1 MSRTP
6 ATLDHAGIA
15 ARVPHRGAMCLLDA
29 MASCSGDEIVCRI
42 TNHADAANPLCLDE
56 QLPAA
61 SALEYASQAM
71 ALHGSLAATTAK
83 PPTSGFLASARDLRL
98 HVNRLD
104 AAPGPLRLHARRLA
118 GDAGQAM
125 YRFELH
131 DAHGR
136 LLVEGRTTVVLDT
149 PLVSPNMRGAS

>member
-1 MSRTP
+1 MTAP
-6 ATLDHAGIA
+6 ATLDRAGIA

-29 MASCSGDEIVCRI
+29 MESCSADEIVCRI
-42 TNHADAANPLCLDE
+42 TNHAAASNPLRLDD

-71 ALHGSLAATTAK
+71 ALHGSLAASGGK
-83 PPTSGFLASARDLRL
+83 PPTSGFLASARDVRL
-98 HVNRLD
+98 QVARLD
-104 AAPGPLRLHARRLA
+104 GADGPLRVLARRLA

-125 YRFELH
+125 YRFELR

-149 PLVSPNMRGAS
+149 PLVPHAGGAS

>member
-1 MSRTP
+1 MIAAP

-29 MASCSGDEIVCRI
+29 MEACSADAIVCRI
-42 TNHADAANPLCLDE
+42 VNHADVRNPLRLDQ

-71 ALHGSLAATTAK
+71 ALHGSLAAAGGK

-98 HVNRLD
+98 HVERLD
-104 AAPGPLRLHARRLA
+104 TAPGPLRVRAQRLA

-125 YRFELH
+125 YRFELR
-131 DAHGR
+131 DAHDK

-149 PLVSPNMRGAS
+149 PLASPAATR

>member
-1 MSRTP
+1 MSSTP
-6 ATLDHAGIA
+6 ATLDRAGIA
-15 ARVPHRGAMCLLDA
+15 ARVPHQGTMCLLDA
-29 MASCSGDEIVCRI
+29 MESCSADEIVCRI
-42 TNHADAANPLCLDE
+42 VNHADASNPLRLD
-56 QLPAA
+56 QRLPAA

-71 ALHGSLAATTAK
+71 ALHGSLAATAK
-83 PPTSGFLASARDLRL
+83 PPTSGFLASARDVRQ
-98 HVNRLD
+98 HVDRLD
-104 AAPGPLRLHARRLA
+104 DAAGPLRVRARRLA

-149 PLVSPNMRGAS
+149 PLASPAAPGVT

>member
-1 MSRTP
+1 MP
-6 ATLDHAGIA
+6 ATLDRAGIA
-15 ARVPHRGAMCLLDA
+15 ARVPHQGAMCLLEAMDA
-29 MASCSGDEIVCRI
+29 CDADTILCRI
-42 TNHADAANPLCLDE
+42 TNHAAPSNPLRLDE

-71 ALHGSLAATTAK
+71 ALHGRLATAGAK
-83 PPTSGFLASARDLRL
+83 PPSSGFLASARDVRM
-98 HVNRLD
+98 HVGRLD
-104 AAPGPLRLHARRLA
+104 TATGPLRVQARRLA

-125 YRFELH
+125 YRFELR

-149 PLVSPNMRGAS
+149 PLASPAPGAS

>member
-1 MSRTP
+1 MSTAP
-6 ATLDHAGIA
+6 NTLDHAGIA
-15 ARVPHRGAMCLLDA
+15 ARVPHQGAMCLLDA
-29 MASCSGDEIVCRI
+29 MESCSSDEIVCRI
-42 TNHADAANPLCLDE
+42 ANHADAANPLCLD
-56 QLPAA
+56 QRLPAA

-71 ALHGSLAATTAK
+71 ALHGSLAATADK

-98 HVNRLD
+98 HADRLD
-104 AAPGPLRLHARRLA
+104 TAAGPLRVRARRLA

-131 DAHGR
+131 DTHGR

-149 PLVSPNMRGAS
+149 PLASVNTRGAS

>member
-1 MSRTP
+1 MTAP
-6 ATLDHAGIA
+6 ATLDRAGIA

-29 MASCSGDEIVCRI
+29 MESCSADEIVCLI
-42 TNHADAANPLCLDE
+42 TNHAAASNPLRLDD

-71 ALHGSLAATTAK
+71 ALHGSLAASGGK
-83 PPTSGFLASARDLRL
+83 PPTSGFLASARDVRL
-98 HVNRLD
+98 QVARLD
-104 AAPGPLRLHARRLA
+104 GAGGPLRVLARRLA

-125 YRFELH
+125 YRFELR

-149 PLVSPNMRGAS
+149 PLVPHPGGAS

>member
-1 MSRTP
+1 MIP
-6 ATLDHAGIA
+6 APASLDRAGIA
-15 ARVPHRGAMCLLDA
+15 ARVPHQGAMCLLDA
-29 MASCSGDEIVCRI
+29 MESCSADAIVCRI
-42 TNHADAANPLCLDE
+42 ANHADVGNPLRVDQ

-71 ALHGSLAATTAK
+71 ALHGTLAASGQ
-83 PPTSGFLASARDLRL
+83 PPSSGFLASARDVRL
-98 HVNRLD
+98 HVARLD
-104 AAPGPLRLHARRLA
+104 DAAGPLRVSARRLA

-131 DAHGR
+131 DVDGR

-149 PLVSPNMRGAS
+149 PLASPSARGRA

>member
-1 MSRTP
+1 MSNLP
-6 ATLDHAGIA
+6 ASLDHAGIA

-29 MASCSGDEIVCRI
+29 MESCSADEIVCRI
-42 TNHADAANPLCLDE
+42 ANHADAAHPLRLGE
-56 QLPAA
+56 TLPAA

-71 ALHGSLAATTAK
+71 ALHGGLAAAGK

-98 HVNRLD
+98 HVARLD
-104 AAPGPLRLHARRLA
+104 TAPGPLRVHARRLA

-131 DAHGR
+131 DGDGR

-149 PLVSPNMRGAS
+149 PLVPRSAS

>member
-1 MSRTP
+1 MST
-6 ATLDHAGIA
+6 ATRLDRAGIA
-15 ARVPHRGAMCLLDA
+15 ARVPHQGAMCLLDA
-29 MASCSGDEIVCRI
+29 MESCNADEIVCRI
-42 TNHADAANPLCLDE
+42 TNQADAHNPLRLE
-56 QLPAA
+56 RQLPAA

-71 ALHGSLAATTAK
+71 ALHGSLAATADK

-98 HVNRLD
+98 HVDRLD
-104 AAPGPLRLHARRLA
+104 TAPGPLRLHARRLA

-149 PLVSPNMRGAS
+149 PLASPAAAQ